1 MTTIPL
7 KFQVGAR
14 TIAKVDRMLTR
25 VALSLDDAIEGAAPV
40 LPPLAGDGY
49 LITSLPEP
57 RLEQLTRD
65 GLIGFVRQ
73 RYTRYWTDLAA
84 GYDQWFAGL
93 SGNAR
98 SMVKRKTKRLVQ
110 SSGGALDVRE
120 YHGANAL
127 AEFYPLARALS
138 AKTYQER
145 LLGSGL
151 PTDAASVQHLYAL
164 AAVDRVRAWLLFI
177 EGAPIAYLCC
187 TADGETLI
195 YNHVGHDPS
204 QNELSPGTV
213 LQAEAMKAPVRRSF
227 RALRFYR
234 GRGAAQA
241 AVRDRRGGVCG
252 LVAVAP
258 DARQSRRGDGARRV
272 RRRDGIGQ
280 TRRDASR
287 TGPYR
292 AEGAALGPTR

>member
-177 EGAPIAYLCC
+177 EGTPIAYLCC

-213 LQAEAMKAPVRRSF
+213 LQAEAMRRLFDDRFARFDFTEGEGQHKRLFATDGVACVDLLLLRPTLANRAAVTALGAFDGAMALAKRAAMHPALARIARKVRR
-227 RALRFYR
+227 
-234 GRGAAQA
+234 
-241 AVRDRRGGVCG
+241 
-252 LVAVAP
+252 
-258 DARQSRRGDGARRV
+258 
-272 RRRDGIGQ
+272 
-280 TRRDASR
+280 
-287 TGPYR
+287 
-292 AEGAALGPTR
+292 